1 MNQYK
6 SNHEFYQSVFDEVH
20 ASDELIMKV
29 QNMTDN
35 KTKKKVYAIR
45 KIAIVAAA
53 VMLMFVASN
62 AIVYAA
68 TGATWVEHLITA
80 TIDGQDRDA
89 NLIDKYDENGNIK
102 SQEILIDYG
111 NGMKE
116 GLEWDGEYAI
126 DPSEKIEIGFVA
138 SHEPS
143 IVKENDKVYLDWE
156 WADIREDITE
166 DIADGHAEVTVTDDN
181 NEELKISV
189 TESDD
194 KYKIIVSSR
203 GEAAEFFSN
212 K

>member
-1 MNQYK
+1 M
-6 SNHEFYQSVFDEVH
+6 SF
-20 ASDELIMKV
+20 
-29 QNMTDN
+29 
-35 KTKKKVYAIR
+35 AI
-45 KIAIVAAA
+45 
-53 VMLMFVASN
+53 
-62 AIVYAA
+62 
-68 TGATWVEHLITA
+68 
-80 TIDGQDRDA
+80 
-89 NLIDKYDENGNIK
+89 
-102 SQEILIDYG
+102 IDYG

-181 NEELKISV
+181 NEELKITV
-189 TESDD
+189 TETDD
-194 KYKIIVSSR
+194 KYKIVVSSR
-203 GEAAEFFSN
+203 GETSEFFSD

>member
-1 MNQYK
+1 MI
-6 SNHEFYQSVFDEVH
+6 F
-20 ASDELIMKV
+20 
-29 QNMTDN
+29 QNN
-35 KTKKKVYAIR
+35 YIILGKKKKVYAIR

-53 VMLMFVASN
+53 VMLTFVASN

-89 NLIDKYDENGNIK
+89 KLIDKYDENGNIK

>member
-6 SNHEFYQSVFDEVH
+6 SNHEFYQSAFDEVH

-29 QNMTDN
+29 QNMTEN
-35 KTKKKVYAIR
+35 KTKKKIYAIR
-45 KIAIVAAA
+45 KIALVAAA
-53 VMLMFVASN
+53 VMLMLVASN
-62 AIVYAA
+62 AIAYAA
-68 TGATWVEHLITA
+68 TGATWIEHLITA

-89 NLIDKYDENGNIK
+89 KLIDKYDEKGNIK
-102 SQEILIDYG
+102 SQELLIDYG

-138 SHEPS
+138 SREPS
-143 IVKENDKVYLDWE
+143 IVKENDKVFLDWE

-166 DIADGHAEVTVTDDN
+166 DISDGHAEVTVTDDN
-181 NEELKISV
+181 NEELKITV
-189 TESDD
+189 TETDD
-194 KYKIIVSSR
+194 KYKIVVSSR
-203 GEAAEFFSN
+203 GETSEFFSD